1 MCVDCQAIKNIM
13 VKYTHFIPSL
23 DDMLDKLH
31 GIFMRFMNHGLHVF
45 IDKFVVVYFD
55 YILV

>member
-1 MCVDCQAIKNIM
+1 MKTAFKT
-13 VKYTHFIPSL
+13 KYELCDWLVMLFSLINAPS
-23 DDMLDKLH
+23 
-31 GIFMRFMNHGLHVF
+31 IFMRFMNHGLHVF

>member
-1 MCVDCQAIKNIM
+1 M

-45 IDKFVVVYFD
+45 VDKFVVVYFD